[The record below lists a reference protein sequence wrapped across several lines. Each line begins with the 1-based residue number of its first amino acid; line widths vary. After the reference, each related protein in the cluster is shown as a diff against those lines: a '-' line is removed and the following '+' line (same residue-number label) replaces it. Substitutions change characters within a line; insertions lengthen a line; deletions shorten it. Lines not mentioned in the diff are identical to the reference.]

1 MAKWIAASVKHTADA
16 IDQTTVIQLMDLTG

>member
-16 IDQTTVIQLMDLTG
+16 IDQTTVIQLMGLAG